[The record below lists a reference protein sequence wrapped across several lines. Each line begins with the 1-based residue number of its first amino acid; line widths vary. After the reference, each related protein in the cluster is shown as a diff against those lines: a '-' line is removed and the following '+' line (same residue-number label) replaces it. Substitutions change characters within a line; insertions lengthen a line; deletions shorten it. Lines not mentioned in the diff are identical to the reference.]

1 MTVTDLIA
9 SYDPA
14 LAPDPLA
21 PDPLVP
27 GHVSWRDLPAAQ
39 QPDWPDQSALAAVM
53 ADLGS
58 CAPLVLPEESDR
70 LRDRLAA
77 VARGEAV
84 LIQGGD
90 CAETFGG
97 TSERQIRAKL
107 TTLDQM
113 ATVLSAAAG
122 LPAIRIGRIAGQ
134 YSKPRSNPTEVI
146 DGLELPV
153 YRGDS
158 VNSVEFTPEARRP
171 DPERLRR
178 AYHSSAVT
186 LNLIRAVTGGAETEA
201 VYTSHEALILDY
213 EAALTRRDSRTGRY
227 YAGSGHLL
235 WIGER
240 TRQLDGAHLAF
251 AARVDN
257 PVAVKLGPSATAD
270 EAMALIDLLDPERE
284 PGRLTFIT
292 RMGARQIRDVLPEL
306 VAKVTA
312 SGAQVA
318 WVCDPMHGN
327 TFTSPTGHKTRRVAD
342 IADEAEGFLAVHREL
357 GTHPGGF
364 HLEFTGDFVTECV
377 GGTDEVTF
385 EDLGRR
391 YESTCDPRLNRG
403 QALDLAFSVADRYRS
418 A

>member
-14 LAPDPLA
+14 LAPDPA
-21 PDPLVP
+21 A
-27 GHVSWRDLPAAQ
+27 GAVSWRDLPAAQ
-39 QPDWPDQSALAAVM
+39 QPDWPDQAALAAVM
-53 ADLGS
+53 ADLGTY
-58 CAPLVLPEESDR
+58 APLVLPEESDR
-70 LRDRLAA
+70 LRRRLAA

-90 CAETFGG
+90 CAEAFGG
-97 TSERQIRAKL
+97 TSERQVRAKL

-122 LPAIRIGRIAGQ
+122 LPALRIGRIAGQ
-134 YSKPRSNPTEVI
+134 YSKPRSNPTEVV
-146 DGLELPV
+146 DGIELPV

-158 VNSVEFTPEARRP
+158 VNGAAFDPVARTP
-171 DPERLRR
+171 DPERLRQ

-186 LNLIRAVTGGAETEA
+186 LNLIRALTGGPESED

-213 EAALTRRDSRTGRY
+213 EAALTRRDSHTGRL

-240 TRQLDGAHLAF
+240 TRQPGGAHLAF
-251 AARVDN
+251 AAQVDN

-270 EAMALIDLLDPERE
+270 EALALIDLLDPERE
-284 PGRLTFIT
+284 PGRLAFIT
-292 RMGARQIRDVLPEL
+292 RMGAGRIHEVLPEL

-327 TFTSPTGHKTRRVAD
+327 TFTSPSGHKTRRVAD
-342 IADEAEGFLAVHREL
+342 VAAEAEGFLDVHREL
-357 GTHPGGF
+357 GTHAGGF
-364 HLEFTGDFVTECV
+364 HLEFTGEYVTECV
-377 GGTDEVTF
+377 GGTDEVTLQ
-385 EDLGRR
+385 DLPDR

-403 QALDLAFSVADRYRS
+403 QALDLVFSLAEKYRS